1 LSQGPVNGWDAAIG
15 LTEGYL
21 AAKDKADRLLEL
33 LPPDFI
39 GRQRARCQSLFLGAL
54 RHGQRARYAY
64 RPLMRRVPRPRLEA
78 ILLVTAFEL
87 QSEPAERQ
95 AKIVHHAV
103 ERSKA
108 LLGKPELGFLN
119 AVLRQLPEALRAA
132 ADSPDPAVRHSHPD
146 WLVAHWLEVFGPEA
160 TEQLLQWNQGIPPLY
175 LKWPGAPA
183 VLPDCLAATEWEGF
197 YCIDPKADW
206 QAALQAPL
214 AEGEAYIKDPSTRL
228 APGLLAPRAG
238 HRVLDLC
245 AAPGGKA
252 FDLARQMAG
261 QGQIVAVDLPGP
273 RIGRLRENLSRLT
286 STGLITAVME
296 KDLTELA
303 AGDFEELGLPAAYDR
318 VMLDAPCSNT
328 GVIQRRTDVKWR
340 LEPGDIGRC
349 AKLQQQLIHS
359 AARFVCP
366 GGRFVYSTCSIE
378 PEENEAIVD
387 AFLSSKSG
395 HPFRLVEREIA
406 LPWACR
412 HDGASAFLLER
423 A

>member
-1 LSQGPVNGWDAAIG
+1 
-15 LTEGYL
+15 
-21 AAKDKADRLLEL
+21 
-33 LPPDFI
+33 
-39 GRQRARCQSLFLGAL
+39 
-54 RHGQRARYAY
+54 
-64 RPLMRRVPRPRLEA
+64 
-78 ILLVTAFEL
+78 
-87 QSEPAERQ
+87 
-95 AKIVHHAV
+95 
-103 ERSKA
+103 
-108 LLGKPELGFLN
+108 
-119 AVLRQLPEALRAA
+119 
-132 ADSPDPAVRHSHPD
+132 
-146 WLVAHWLEVFGPEA
+146 
-160 TEQLLQWNQGIPPLY
+160 
-175 LKWPGAPA
+175 
-183 VLPDCLAATEWEGF
+183 
-197 YCIDPKADW
+197 
-206 QAALQAPL
+206 
-214 AEGEAYIKDPSTRL
+214 
-228 APGLLAPRAG
+228 
-238 HRVLDLC
+238 VLDLC